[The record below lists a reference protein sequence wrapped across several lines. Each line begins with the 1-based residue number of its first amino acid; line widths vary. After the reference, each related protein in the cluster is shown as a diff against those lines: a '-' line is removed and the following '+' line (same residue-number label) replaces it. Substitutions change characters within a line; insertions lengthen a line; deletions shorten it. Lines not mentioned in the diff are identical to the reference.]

1 MRVLIT
7 GASGFVGGR
16 LVHVLAEKPAFE
28 LYAVA
33 RREMSNCPATIR
45 IVEDFSSATDV
56 SAAVEGMDVIV
67 HAAARVHVMND
78 SSADPLEAFRKV
90 NVEGTLNLARA
101 AIAAGVKRF
110 VFISSIK
117 VNGEGTPKGVPYCA
131 DDAPAPMDPYGVSK
145 REAEQA
151 LRELAAATQLEVVI
165 IRPVLVYGPGVK
177 ANFLNM
183 MRWIEKGVPL
193 PFGAIDNRRSLVSI
207 DNLIDLI
214 SVCIEHLAAAN
225 QTFLVSD
232 GEDVSTTQ
240 LLRKIAQALGKKP
253 SLLPVPSFLLEAGAS
268 LLGKKSLSQR
278 LCGSL
283 QVDITK
289 NRELLGWTPPVSL
302 DQALRSTATAFQE
315 QRK

>member
-1 MRVLIT
+1 
-7 GASGFVGGR
+7 
-16 LVHVLAEKPAFE
+16 
-28 LYAVA
+28 
-33 RREMSNCPATIR
+33 
-45 IVEDFSSATDV
+45 
-56 SAAVEGMDVIV
+56 
-67 HAAARVHVMND
+67 
-78 SSADPLEAFRKV
+78 
-90 NVEGTLNLARA
+90 
-101 AIAAGVKRF
+101 
-110 VFISSIK
+110 
-117 VNGEGTPKGVPYCA
+117 
-131 DDAPAPMDPYGVSK
+131 
-145 REAEQA
+145 
-151 LRELAAATQLEVVI
+151 
-165 IRPVLVYGPGVK
+165 
-177 ANFLNM
+177 M

-240 LLRKIAQALGKKP
+240 LLRKMAQALGKKP